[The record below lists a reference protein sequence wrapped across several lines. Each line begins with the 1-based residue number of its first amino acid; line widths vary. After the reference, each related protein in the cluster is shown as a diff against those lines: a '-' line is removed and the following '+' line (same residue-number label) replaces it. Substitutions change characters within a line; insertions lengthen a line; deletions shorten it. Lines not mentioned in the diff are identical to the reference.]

1 VVTIG
6 YTAYGIKSSEQ
17 HEDLETLFRS
27 AARIPLKVFFA
38 LGLGVY
44 AKYVYSW
51 TTRHKP

>member
-1 VVTIG
+1 MVSIG
-6 YTAYGIKSSEQ
+6 YTVYGIKSSEQ

-27 AARIPLKVFFA
+27 AAGIPPKVFFA

-51 TTRHKP
+51 TTRYKP